1 MTKKRLSKKHSPQKT
16 SNDSNEYRA
25 GLSTAEKAERRRK
38 LSAESYARHR
48 SEIRERRRI
57 AAAEKRAELALKKR
71 RWDPPKKLANPANP
85 APLAPPSLPSSSI
98 DGSYILPEATP
109 SEYHQA
115 WFQALSQEPPS
126 LSARSLSLCAAA
138 ADVAN
143 AGDIVFAAG
152 GRPSLTSAELVATQA
167 LTEMAHFSKK
177 NHNAARVSVASSEA
191 LSLPRSTD
199 RCFLLRPT
207 PTTTPGITRVE
218 LGQALVAELNSGEL
232 TATTPDDAMRWHQ
245 HGGFTREEDWHAAI
259 TWQSLSAWRSTAE
272 HQIGLERRRARI
284 EGRAADEDLYLG

>member
-57 AAAEKRAELALKKR
+57 AAAEKRNDAGIHR
-71 RWDPPKKLANPANP
+71 RSSPTPPNP